1 MKRGLV
7 VLLATIIFLC
17 FLSSCDNS
25 KTSEV
30 CEHNW
35 SRIENVN
42 EYTAMEKC
50 SICSVTR
57 IFTDSDN
64 IHYSGTETGFRIL
77 YYNYGALGGVSY
89 KNINNSDLGYA
100 ILDCL
105 SNLEETEQE
114 VPFISNKLVDT
125 SSKSLPI
132 ERGTMWIE
140 CGSDGLYRLNPDM
153 SQICKLEKHL
163 GKGKVLIM
171 TDTLK
176 ELLKQAWN
184 YYPNDYWS
192 GEYKNGKI
200 TLEQIY
206 KSNSAVE
213 YVTVEN
219 IYIENDR
226 DSKNNKITLRIKASE
241 SKTVKTN
248 FMSLQS
254 YDNFGT
260 IESKEV
266 ELVKGEYTSLEFT
279 FIGYNVCYDLS
290 ISIDNTRISFKIH
303 AGE

>member
-1 MKRGLV
+1 MKRLLT
-7 VLLATIIFLC
+7 VLLATIICMC

-25 KTSEV
+25 KKNKI
-30 CEHNW
+30 CNHNW
-35 SRIENVN
+35 CRIENVN
-42 EYTAMEKC
+42 EYTAMDKC
-50 SICSVTR
+50 SICGVTR
-57 IFTDSDN
+57 IYTDSDS
-64 IHYSGTETGFRIL
+64 IHYSGNEKGFRL
-77 YYNYGALGGVSY
+77 LNYYGAIDGIRY
-89 KNINNSDLGYA
+89 KSINNSDLGYA

-184 YYPNDYWS
+184 YYPNDHWS
-192 GEYKNGKI
+192 GEYKNGKV

-206 KSNSAVE
+206 KSDSAVD

-226 DSKNNKITLRIKASE
+226 DSEDNKITLRIKACE
-241 SKTVKTN
+241 SKTAKVK
-248 FMSLQS
+248 FKSYQS
-254 YDNFGT
+254 IDNLGT